1 MFYSKEG
8 GKVRFSNCLEYLRLA
23 PSHRCGAFLQS
34 WHHRLIQARYSE
46 VVEVNEV
53 APKLGGCGVRSW
65 RRRRLEDVET
75 SLGGGDVSQA
85 PGQCLDLGEIETV
98 HEGRR
103 SQGQLLDLGR

>member
-34 WHHRLIQARYSE
+34 WHHRLIQARCSE

-75 SLGGGDVSQA
+75 SLGGGDVSQ
-85 PGQCLDLGEIETV
+85 GLGRCLDLGEIETV
-98 HEGRR
+98 CEGRR
-103 SQGQLLDLGR
+103 SQGQLLDLGM

>member
-1 MFYSKEG
+1 M
-8 GKVRFSNCLEYLRLA
+8 RFSNCLEYLRLA

-34 WHHRLIQARYSE
+34 WHHRLIQARCSE

-65 RRRRLEDVET
+65 RRRSLEDVDT